1 MEAVFSR
8 LWLALLHTA
17 NPLTLYILGK
27 VTLSS
32 SLLSMLCQLK
42 RHFCIRASHLL
53 WRPCLATWDAISYR
67 TVIAQAE
74 VTSTRHLCRACD
86 VKSLQAYKM
95 QIGRWDVFLSTR

>member
-42 RHFCIRASHLL
+42 QHFCICASHLL

-74 VTSTRHLCRACD
+74 LTSTRHLCRACD